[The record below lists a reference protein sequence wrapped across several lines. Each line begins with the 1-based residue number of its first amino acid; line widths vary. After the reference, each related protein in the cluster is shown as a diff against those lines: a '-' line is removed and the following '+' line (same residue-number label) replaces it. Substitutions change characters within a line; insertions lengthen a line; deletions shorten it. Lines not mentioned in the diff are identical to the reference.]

1 MFVVFRT
8 SVAEFLI
15 IAMYIGG
22 IPVAEHDSKEPTGTT
37 EDDNRKT
44 TLGKTNKKSDL
55 NQLTLNRAPV
65 LNTSRNVKV

>member
-1 MFVVFRT
+1 MFVLFT
-8 SVAEFLI
+8 SAAEFLI

-55 NQLTLNRAPV
+55 NHLTLNRAPV